1 MGMLKEFRE
10 FAVKGNL
17 VDMAVGIIMG
27 AAFGK
32 IVSSLVNDI
41 VMPPLGLL
49 MGKVDFKDL
58 RIVLQS
64 GIPGAPETKDA
75 AGKVIQAGVPG
86 IPEVA
91 IKYGLFLNN
100 IIDFVIVAFAIFLA
114 IKQMNHIRALAVKEE
129 ATAPTTK
136 DCPRCLSKI
145 PVGATRCPQCT
156 SELT

>member
-1 MGMLKEFRE
+1 MGMIKEFRE
-10 FAVKGNL
+10 FAIKGNL

-64 GIPGAPETKDA
+64 GVAGVAETKDA
-75 AGKVIQAGVPG
+75 AGKVVQAAVPA

-91 IKYGLFLNN
+91 VKYGLFLNN
-100 IIDFVIVAFAIFLA
+100 IIDFVIVAFAIFIV
-114 IKQMNHIRALAVKEE
+114 IKQINRIRSLAVKEE
-129 ATAPTTK
+129 AAAPTTK

-145 PVGATRCPQCT
+145 PIGATRCPQCT

>member
-1 MGMLKEFRE
+1 MGVIKEFRE
-10 FAVKGNL
+10 FAIKGNL

-32 IVSSLVNDI
+32 IVSSFVNDVI
-41 VMPPLGLL
+41 MPPLGLL

-58 RIVLQS
+58 RVVLQS
-64 GIPGAPETKDA
+64 GVPGVPEFKDA
-75 AGKVIQAGVPG
+75 AGVVHAAVPG

-100 IIDFVIVAFAIFLA
+100 IIDFVIVAFAIFMA
-114 IKQMNHIRALAVKEE
+114 IKQINRLRALAVKEE
-129 ATAPTTK
+129 IATPTTK

-145 PVGATRCPQCT
+145 PIGATRCPQCT